1 MKIWHTLTLALL
13 SWGLQL
19 LPAQKVGY
27 VDTQALLER
36 MPEYKAAEQ
45 EIERLTQQW
54 QKEIDDIYARVEQLF
69 QQYREQEPLMSPE
82 MKRRKQDEIEAE
94 ERKARELQRKRFG
107 PNGDLFKQREEKMKP
122 ILDRLNQAIQAV
134 AQEKKFAIVLDRS
147 AGASILYAEPAYD
160 LTDAVAAKLG
170 LR

>member
-1 MKIWHTLTLALL
+1 MKTIRLAFLGFVGALIW
-13 SWGLQL
+13 
-19 LPAQKVGY
+19 AQKVGY

-54 QKEIDDIYARVEQLF
+54 QKEIDDIYARAQQLF
-69 QQYREQEPLMSPE
+69 NQYREQEPLLSSE
-82 MKRRKQDEIEAE
+82 MKRRKQEEIETE

-122 ILDRLNQAIQAV
+122 ILDKLQQAIQAT
-134 AQEKKFAIVLDRS
+134 AQERKFAIVLDRS
-147 AGASILYAEPAYD
+147 AGGILLYGEPTYD

-170 LR
+170 LK

>member
-54 QKEIDDIYARVEQLF
+54 QKEIDDLYARVERLF

-134 AQEKKFAIVLDRS
+134 AQEKKFSIVLDRS
-147 AGASILYAEPAYD
+147 AGANILYAEPAYD

>member
-54 QKEIDDIYARVEQLF
+54 QKEIDDLYARVEQLF

-134 AQEKKFAIVLDRS
+134 AQEKKFSIVLDRS
-147 AGASILYAEPAYD
+147 AGANILYAEPAYD
-160 LTDAVAAKLG
+160 LTDGVAAKLG

>member
-1 MKIWHTLTLALL
+1 MRRTLAIALFAVGV
-13 SWGLQL
+13 SF
-19 LPAQKVGY
+19 AQKVGF
-27 VDTQALLER
+27 VDAQAILDR

-54 QKEIDDIYARVEQLF
+54 QKEIDDLYARVEQLF
-69 QQYREQEPLMSPE
+69 QQYREQEPLMSPD

-122 ILDRLNQAIQAV
+122 ILDRLQQAIQAV
-134 AQEKKFAIVLDRS
+134 AQEKKFALVLDRS
-147 AGASILYAEPAYD
+147 AGGVVLYGESAYD

-170 LR
+170 LK

>member
-54 QKEIDDIYARVEQLF
+54 QKEIDDLYARVEQLF

-134 AQEKKFAIVLDRS
+134 AQEKKFSIVLDRS
-147 AGASILYAEPAYD
+147 AGTNILYAEPAYD

>member
-27 VDTQALLER
+27 VDIQALLER

-54 QKEIDDIYARVEQLF
+54 QKEIDDLYARVEQLF

-134 AQEKKFAIVLDRS
+134 AQEKKFSIVLDRS
-147 AGASILYAEPAYD
+147 AGANILYAEPAYD

>member
-13 SWGLQL
+13 NWGLQL

-134 AQEKKFAIVLDRS
+134 AQEKKFSIVLDRS
-147 AGASILYAEPAYD
+147 AGANILYAEPAYD

>member
-69 QQYREQEPLMSPE
+69 QQYREQTPYVP
-82 MKRRKQDEIEAE
+82 
-94 ERKARELQRKRFG
+94 
-107 PNGDLFKQREEKMKP
+107 
-122 ILDRLNQAIQAV
+122 
-134 AQEKKFAIVLDRS
+134 
-147 AGASILYAEPAYD
+147 
-160 LTDAVAAKLG
+160 
-170 LR
+170 

>member
-1 MKIWHTLTLALL
+1 MKALHILALGALLTGIL
-13 SWGLQL
+13 S
-19 LPAQKVGY
+19 AQKVGF
-27 VDTQALLER
+27 VDSQNLLDR

-54 QKEIDDIYARVEQLF
+54 QKEIDDIYARVERLF

-82 MKRRKQDEIEAE
+82 MKRRKQEEIETE

-122 ILDRLNQAIQAV
+122 ILDRLQQAIQST
-134 AQEKKFAIVLDRS
+134 AQEKKFAIVIDRS
-147 AGASILYAEPAYD
+147 AGGVLLYGESAYD

-170 LR
+170 IR

>member
-1 MKIWHTLTLALL
+1 MKTWNNLIMALL
-13 SWGLQL
+13 AWGLTFL
-19 LPAQKVGY
+19 TAQKVGY

-36 MPEYKAAEQ
+36 IPEYKAAEQ

-54 QKEIDDIYARVEQLF
+54 QKEIDNIYARVEQLF
-69 QQYREQEPLMSPE
+69 QQYREQEPLMSSE
-82 MKRRKQDEIEAE
+82 MKRRKQEEIEVE

-122 ILDRLNQAIQAV
+122 ILDRLQQAIQAV
-134 AQEKKFAIVLDRS
+134 AQEKKFSIVLDRS
-147 AGASILYAEPAYD
+147 AGGTILYAEPAYD

>member
-107 PNGDLFKQREEKMKP
+107 PNGDLFKQREEKMKS

-147 AGASILYAEPAYD
+147 AGANILYAEPAYD

>member
-1 MKIWHTLTLALL
+1 MKVGHILALIAL
-13 SWGLQL
+13 FIGSLR
-19 LPAQKVGY
+19 AQKVGF
-27 VDTQALLER
+27 VDSQSLLDR

-122 ILDRLNQAIQAV
+122 ILDKLQQAIQSV
-134 AQEKKFAIVLDRS
+134 AQEKKFAIVIDRS
-147 AGASILYAEPAYD
+147 AGGTVLYGEPTYD

-170 LR
+170 IR

>member
-1 MKIWHTLTLALL
+1 MTRILTLAALFMGFL
-13 SWGLQL
+13 A
-19 LPAQKVGY
+19 AQKVGF
-27 VDTQALLER
+27 VDSQALLDR

-54 QKEIDDIYARVEQLF
+54 QKEIDDQYAKVERLF
-69 QQYREQEPLMSPE
+69 QQYREQEPLLSPE
-82 MKRRKQDEIEAE
+82 MKRRKQEEIEAE

-122 ILDRLNQAIQAV
+122 ILDRLQQAIQSA

-147 AGASILYAEPAYD
+147 QGGVVLYGESGYD

>member
-45 EIERLTQQW
+45 EVERLTQQW

-147 AGASILYAEPAYD
+147 AGANILYAEPAYD

>member
-1 MKIWHTLTLALL
+1 MRTYYKIGLWLL
-13 SWGLQL
+13 GLSL
-19 LPAQKVGY
+19 SPVIAQKVGY
-27 VDTQALLER
+27 VDSQVLLDR

-54 QKEIDDIYARVEQLF
+54 QKEVDDLYARIEQLF
-69 QQYREQEPLMSPE
+69 QQYREQEPLMSSD

-122 ILDRLNQAIQAV
+122 ILDRLQQAIQSV
-134 AQEKKFAIVLDRS
+134 AQEKKFSIVLDRS
-147 AGASILYAEPAYD
+147 AGGTVLYAESAYD
-160 LTDAVAAKLG
+160 LTEAVAAKLG

>member
-54 QKEIDDIYARVEQLF
+54 QKEIDDLYARVEQLF

-134 AQEKKFAIVLDRS
+134 AQEKKFSIVLDRS
-147 AGASILYAEPAYD
+147 AGANILYAEPAYD

>member
-1 MKIWHTLTLALL
+1 MKIWNNLIMALL
-13 SWGLQL
+13 MGGFTFLT
-19 LPAQKVGY
+19 AQKVGY

-69 QQYREQEPLMSPE
+69 QQYREQEPLMSSE
-82 MKRRKQDEIEAE
+82 MKRRKQEEIEAE

-122 ILDRLNQAIQAV
+122 ILDRLQQAIQSV
-134 AQEKKFAIVLDRS
+134 AQEKKFSIVLDRS
-147 AGASILYAEPAYD
+147 AGGTILYAEPAYD

>member
-1 MKIWHTLTLALL
+1 MKIWHTLTLSLL

-54 QKEIDDIYARVEQLF
+54 QKEIDDLYARVEQLF

-122 ILDRLNQAIQAV
+122 ILDRLNQSIQAV

-147 AGASILYAEPAYD
+147 AGANILYAEPAYD

>member
-1 MKIWHTLTLALL
+1 MIRVLVTSAFWLGIL
-13 SWGLQL
+13 S
-19 LPAQKVGY
+19 AQKVGF
-27 VDTQALLER
+27 VDSQALLER

-54 QKEIDDIYARVEQLF
+54 QKEIDDLYARVEQLF

-82 MKRRKQDEIEAE
+82 MKRRKQEEIESE

-122 ILDRLNQAIQAV
+122 VLDRLQQAIQAT

-147 AGASILYAEPAYD
+147 AGGVVLYGETGYD
-160 LTDAVAAKLG
+160 LTEAVAARLG

>member
-1 MKIWHTLTLALL
+1 MKTLHIVAFGLLLL
-13 SWGLQL
+13 SSLR
-19 LPAQKVGY
+19 AQKVGF
-27 VDTQALLER
+27 VDSQGLLER

-54 QKEIDDIYARVEQLF
+54 QKEIDDLYANVERLF

-82 MKRRKQDEIEAE
+82 MKRRKQEEIEAE
-94 ERKARELQRKRFG
+94 ERKARELQRRRFG

-122 ILDRLNQAIQAV
+122 ILDRLQQAIQSA

-147 AGASILYAEPAYD
+147 AGGVVLYGEGAYD

-170 LR
+170 IR

>member
-134 AQEKKFAIVLDRS
+134 AQEKKFSIVLDRS
-147 AGASILYAEPAYD
+147 AGANILYAEPAYD

>member
-1 MKIWHTLTLALL
+1 MSTMIRTLLL
-13 SWGLQL
+13 SCSFGLL
-19 LPAQKVGY
+19 AAQKVGF
-27 VDTQALLER
+27 VDSQALLDR

-54 QKEIDDIYARVEQLF
+54 QKEIEDLYARVEQLF

-82 MKRRKQDEIEAE
+82 IKRRKQDEIEAE

-122 ILDRLNQAIQAV
+122 ILDRLQQAIQAT
-134 AQEKKFAIVLDRS
+134 AQEKKFSIVLDRS
-147 AGASILYAEPAYD
+147 AGSIILYGEGTYD
-160 LTDAVAAKLG
+160 LTDAVAARLG
-170 LR
+170 LK

>member
-1 MKIWHTLTLALL
+1 MRWLYIPFLL
-13 SWGLQL
+13 ISLGW
-19 LPAQKVGY
+19 AQKVGF
-27 VDTQALLER
+27 VDAQSILDR

-45 EIERLTQQW
+45 DIERLTQQW
-54 QKEIDDIYARVEQLF
+54 QREIDEIYARAERLF
-69 QQYREQEPLMSPE
+69 QEYREQEPLMSPE

-122 ILDRLNQAIQAV
+122 ILDKLQQAIQAV
-134 AQEKKFAIVLDRS
+134 AQERKYSIVLDRS
-147 AGASILYAEPAYD
+147 AGGMVLYGEPAYD
-160 LTDAVAAKLG
+160 LTDAVASRLG

>member
-1 MKIWHTLTLALL
+1 MKTWNTFIMALL
-13 SWGLQL
+13 VWGLTFL
-19 LPAQKVGY
+19 AAQKVGY

-54 QKEIDDIYARVEQLF
+54 QQEIDNIYARVEQLF
-69 QQYREQEPLMSPE
+69 QQYREQEPLMSSE
-82 MKRRKQDEIEAE
+82 MKRRKQEEIEAE

-122 ILDRLNQAIQAV
+122 ILDRLQQAIQAV
-134 AQEKKFAIVLDRS
+134 AQEKKFSIVLDRS
-147 AGASILYAEPAYD
+147 AGGTILYAESAYD

>member
-1 MKIWHTLTLALL
+1 MKTWNNLVMALL
-13 SWGLQL
+13 IGGFTFLA
-19 LPAQKVGY
+19 AQKVGY

-54 QKEIDDIYARVEQLF
+54 QKEIDDLYARVEQLF
-69 QQYREQEPLMSPE
+69 QQYREQEPLMSSE

-122 ILDRLNQAIQAV
+122 ILDRLQQAIQSV
-134 AQEKKFAIVLDRS
+134 AQEKKFSIVLDRS
-147 AGASILYAEPAYD
+147 AGGTILYAEPAYD
-160 LTDAVAAKLG
+160 LTEAVAAKLG

>member
-1 MKIWHTLTLALL
+1 MKTWHNLALALL
-13 SWGLQL
+13 VWGLGYVV
-19 LPAQKVGY
+19 AQKVGY

-54 QKEIDDIYARVEQLF
+54 QKEIDDLYARIEQLF

-82 MKRRKQDEIEAE
+82 MKRRKQEEIEAE

-122 ILDRLNQAIQAV
+122 ILDRVQQAIQAV
-134 AQEKKFAIVLDRS
+134 AQEKKFSLVLDRS
-147 AGASILYAEPAYD
+147 AGGILLYAEPAYD

>member
-13 SWGLQL
+13 SWGPQL

-147 AGASILYAEPAYD
+147 AGANILYAEPAYD